1 MPGVQKAED
10 DPCGQETVKQMPGE
24 HQHGALPLCLSNPT
38 NTWPSDVLGGTTTF
52 LMVLFNLELWVTS
65 LFLSF
70 LVCIWC
76 EYFHTPDSHTDL
88 QSGEHLLFP

>member
-10 DPCGQETVKQMPGE
+10 DPCGQEMVKQMPGE
-24 HQHGALPLCLSNPT
+24 HQHRALPLCLSNPT
-38 NTWPSDVLGGTTTF
+38 NIWPSHVLGGTTTF

-65 LFLSF
+65 LFLPF
-70 LVCIWC
+70 LLCIWY
-76 EYFHTPDSHTDL
+76 EYFHTPDSHIDL